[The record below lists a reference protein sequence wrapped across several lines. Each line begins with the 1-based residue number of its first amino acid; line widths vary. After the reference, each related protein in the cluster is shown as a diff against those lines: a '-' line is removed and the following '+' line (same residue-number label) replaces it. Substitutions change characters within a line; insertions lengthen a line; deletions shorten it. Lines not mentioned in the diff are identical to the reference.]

1 MEGQEVISM
10 KMNSL
15 LTIHFRFFKKI
26 DSVAAASAAEILKQA
41 GYVVDDVGLSAFK
54 LFVRIRVS
62 FKHHS

>member
-1 MEGQEVISM
+1 M

-15 LTIHFRFFKKI
+15 MTIQFRFLKNI

-41 GYVVDDVGLSAFK
+41 GYAVDDVGRSA

-62 FKHHS
+62 SKDHS